1 MNSSAIDSQHTAN
14 VPQPSSNQSFKARAD
29 FVGREVREALID
41 FADDVLYVMASPF
54 GFSSFVLGG
63 ISGFVGGSLYKT
75 AKYAMGQEAQTKKL
89 QDYMIDSA
97 TWSGKKVLS
106 VASAIFLPVAATA
119 ALAVGACGVAGAF
132 AGALATPVVAPIYRM
147 VKECRGES
155 VQAKKLSD
163 YVIKSAELGAKGF
176 MCLSVVGLV
185 GVVILGCPPAAMFP
199 LLLWELAGSTLL
211 LRKKVISNQ
220 EIGEA

>member
-14 VPQPSSNQSFKARAD
+14 VPQPSSNQSFKVRAG
-29 FVGREVREALID
+29 FVGREVSEALID
-41 FADDVLYVMASPF
+41 IADDIQYVMASPF
-54 GFSSFVLGG
+54 AFSGLVLGG
-63 ISGFVGGSLYKT
+63 ISGIVGGSLYKT
-75 AKYAMGQEAQTKKL
+75 AKYAMGQGAQTKKL
-89 QDYMIDSA
+89 KDYMIKSA
-97 TWSGKKVLS
+97 NWSAEKVMM
-106 VASAIFLPVAATA
+106 VASAIFMPIGATS
-119 ALAVGACGVAGAF
+119 ALAVGVCSVVGAF
-132 AGALATPVVAPIYRM
+132 AGALATPVVAPIYKM

-163 YVIKSAELGAKGF
+163 YIIKSAELGAKGF

-199 LLLWELAGSTLL
+199 LLLWELSGSTLL
-211 LRKKVISNQ
+211 LHKKVMGNQ

>member
-29 FVGREVREALID
+29 FVGREVSEVLID

-54 GFSSFVLGG
+54 GFSGLVLGG

-75 AKYAMGQEAQTKKL
+75 AKYAMGQGAQTKKL

-97 TWSGKKVLS
+97 TWSGKKVML
-106 VASAIFLPVAATA
+106 VASAIFMPIAATA

-163 YVIKSAELGAKGF
+163 YIVKSAELGAKGF

-185 GVVILGCPPAAMFP
+185 GVGIVSCPPAAMFP

-211 LRKKVISNQ
+211 LRKKVIDNQ
-220 EIGEA
+220 